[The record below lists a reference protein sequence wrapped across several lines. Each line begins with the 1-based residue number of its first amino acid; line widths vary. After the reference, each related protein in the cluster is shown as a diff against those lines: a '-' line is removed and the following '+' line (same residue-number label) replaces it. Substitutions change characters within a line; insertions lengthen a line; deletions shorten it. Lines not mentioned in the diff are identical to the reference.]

1 MDELNPKTPARPKNP
16 ARHEQIFA
24 LLHQSERRKRPAE
37 RASSVAARYLD
48 ERTAN
53 VILNRALS
61 SFKNPAQ
68 VPPEPSKTRKPTGFF
83 TKRLLF

>member
-1 MDELNPKTPARPKNP
+1 
-16 ARHEQIFA
+16 
-24 LLHQSERRKRPAE
+24 
-37 RASSVAARYLD
+37 
-48 ERTAN
+48 